1 MTIEYD
7 EKGKFYTDRIKKI
20 AEPAIIQTTT
30 HLIRGFVHV
39 KMGER
44 LKDAL
49 DQDGSFVAITDA
61 NIFDANNNLVYHS
74 PFLIIQRGQI
84 VWIMPAKD
92 ATKLEDEK

>member
-1 MTIEYD
+1 MTIQYD
-7 EKGKFYTDRIKKI
+7 EKGKFFTDRIKKI

-49 DQDGSFVAITDA
+49 DQDGSFLAITDA
-61 NIFDANNNLVYHS
+61 NVFDANGNTIAHA
-74 PFLIIQRGQI
+74 PFLMIQRGQI
-84 VWIMPAKD
+84 VWIMPDKE
-92 ATKLEDEK
+92 ATKTEDGK

>member
-7 EKGKFYTDRIKKI
+7 EKGKYFTDRIKKI

-30 HLIRGFVHV
+30 HLIRGLVHV

-49 DQDGSFVAITDA
+49 DQDGSFLAITDA
-61 NIFDANNNLVYHS
+61 NVFDTNGNTIAHT
-74 PFLIIQRGQI
+74 PFLMIQRGQI
-84 VWIMPAKD
+84 VWIMPDKD
-92 ATKLEDEK
+92 ATRTENGK